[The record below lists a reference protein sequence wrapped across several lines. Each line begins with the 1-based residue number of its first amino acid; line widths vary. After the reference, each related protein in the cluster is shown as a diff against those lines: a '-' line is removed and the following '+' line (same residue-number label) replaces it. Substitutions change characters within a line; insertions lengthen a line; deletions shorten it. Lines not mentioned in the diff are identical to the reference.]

1 MFIPLYFLQNSGFFF
16 GFFWFFFN
24 AGVILVSHDARLI
37 TETDCQLWI
46 VEDQTINEIDGG
58 FEDYKREILEALG
71 ELEKENQK

>member
-1 MFIPLYFLQNSGFFF
+1 MFIYSYIFTKLFFLNP
-16 GFFWFFFN
+16 
-24 AGVILVSHDARLI
+24 GVILVSHDARLI